1 MGSKFEWDR
10 RKEEE
15 CLSYND
21 SLLIDDNKEIWQKN
35 WIEGLPVGDLV
46 LNPKLNDGKLDPN
59 WEEPYQ
65 VYEKSWIKGI

>member
-1 MGSKFEWDR
+1 MGSKFESDR

-21 SLLIDDNKEIWQKN
+21 SLLI
-35 WIEGLPVGDLV
+35 EGLPVGVLV

-65 VYEKSWIKGI
+65 VYITCKLWLA

>member
-1 MGSKFEWDR
+1 MGSKFESDR

-21 SLLIDDNKEIWQKN
+21 SLLI
-35 WIEGLPVGDLV
+35 EGLPVGVLV